1 MAEIEKIKPRS
12 FQLSETNMELLEQ
25 VNKELGAATWNEV
38 FTNLLQRFYDPI
50 KVNDKNSEEI
60 KSLRAS
66 NEDLRANLRD
76 KIQHEKDLQHDLD
89 EMIKKFQDLSSEME
103 AEKSL
108 SSQKVKLSGNQVVFE
123 IDKINMLVLREV
135 AKREGERRDQN
146 WSPSDVVNYFIES
159 RFIKGDLNGNLK
171 SLPDSVVDKLR
182 KECE

>member
-76 KIQHEKDLQHDLD
+76 KIQHEKDLQNDLVV
-89 EMIKKFQDLSSEME
+89 IKCKDT
-103 AEKSL
+103 
-108 SSQKVKLSGNQVVFE
+108 KLSQTRCCF
-123 IDKINMLVLREV
+123 
-135 AKREGERRDQN
+135 
-146 WSPSDVVNYFIES
+146 
-159 RFIKGDLNGNLK
+159 
-171 SLPDSVVDKLR
+171 SLLWHK
-182 KECE
+182 CQGC